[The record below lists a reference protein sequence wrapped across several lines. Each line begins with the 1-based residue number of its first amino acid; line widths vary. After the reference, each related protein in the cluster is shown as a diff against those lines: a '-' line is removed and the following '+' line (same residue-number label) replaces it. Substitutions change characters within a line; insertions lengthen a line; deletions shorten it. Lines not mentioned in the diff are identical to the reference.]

1 MAGVS
6 PSQLASLN
14 GLRRSASRCP
24 TRLGLGRSPV
34 ICCVYNRP
42 RQWLWSDRIGQ
53 AEEVVS
59 RGGASA
65 LRGVDSS
72 PWSSS
77 GVHEPTLAGLRFQP
91 NVLPFVC
98 PMLANCGIFLS
109 LWRCSEFFFPFF
121 CVYFPSFFF
130 AIEGHRAEFWL
141 GSVLGVEVE
150 LFFSIADSI

>member
-6 PSQLASLN
+6 PGQLASLS

-91 NVLPFVC
+91 NVLPSAC
-98 PMLANCGIFLS
+98 PMLANCGSFLRS
-109 LWRCSEFFFPFF
+109 LTLKRIFFPVFLRLLSVIFF
-121 CVYFPSFFF
+121 CY
-130 AIEGHRAEFWL
+130 R
-141 GSVLGVEVE
+141 GSSSRILARIG
-150 LFFSIADSI
+150 FGR